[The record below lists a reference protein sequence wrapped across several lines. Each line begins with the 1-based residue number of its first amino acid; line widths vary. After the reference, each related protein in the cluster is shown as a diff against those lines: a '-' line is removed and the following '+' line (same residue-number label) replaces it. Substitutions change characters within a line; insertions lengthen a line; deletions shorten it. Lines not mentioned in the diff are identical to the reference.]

1 VSAARTTDR
10 AVLWHDLEC
19 GRYVVD
25 LPLWAELAGRAA
37 GPVLD
42 VGAGTGRVSLA
53 LAAAGHEVHA
63 LDRDPV
69 LLAELA
75 TRAGERGLAVA
86 TTVADAREI
95 DLHDRRFALIAAPM
109 QTIQLLGGASG
120 RGSFLGAARRHLAP
134 GGLVACALA
143 HPLEGIE
150 QEADAETEPPPPPDV
165 LVRPEATY
173 LSRPVGVR
181 ADEDGWVI
189 ERVREVRPR
198 EGEPS
203 AEPDGV
209 RLDRL
214 DADSVEREARSVG
227 LLAVTRLEIPP
238 TGEHVGST
246 VVVLRGD

>member
-1 VSAARTTDR
+1 VSAARTTER

-19 GRYVVD
+19 GRYVAD
-25 LPLWAELAGRAA
+25 LPLWAELARRAE

-42 VGAGTGRVSLA
+42 VGAGTGRVSLP

-75 TRAGERGLAVA
+75 TRAGERGLRVA
-86 TTVADAREI
+86 TTVGDAREI
-95 DLHDRRFALIAAPM
+95 DLENLRFGLIAAPM

-120 RGSFLGAARRHLAP
+120 RESFLGAARRHLAP
-134 GGLVACALA
+134 GGRVACALA

-150 QEADAETEPPPPPDV
+150 HEAGADTAPAPPDV

-181 ADEDGWVI
+181 ADANGWVI
-189 ERVREVRPR
+189 ERIREVRPR

-203 AEPDGV
+203 AEPDAV
-209 RLDRL
+209 WLDRL
-214 DADSVEREARSVG
+214 DADGVEREARSVG
-227 LLAVTRLEIPP
+227 LVPYARLEIPP

-246 VVVLRGD
+246 VVVLRGS

>member
-1 VSAARTTDR
+1 VA
-10 AVLWHDLEC
+10 
-19 GRYVVD
+19 D
-25 LPLWAELAGRAA
+25 LPLWGELARRSG

-42 VGAGTGRVSLA
+42 VGAGTGRVSLS

-63 LDRDPV
+63 LDHDPV

-75 TRAGERGLAVA
+75 ARAGQRGLAVA
-86 TTVADAREI
+86 TSVADAREI
-95 DLHDRRFALIAAPM
+95 DLGDPRFGLIAAPM

-120 RGSFLGAARRHLAP
+120 RESFLGAARRHLAP
-134 GGLVACALA
+134 GGRVACALA

-150 QEADAETEPPPPPDV
+150 HEAGAETGPPPPDV

-181 ADEDGWVI
+181 ADAGGWVI
-189 ERVREVRPR
+189 ERIHEIRPR
-198 EGEPS
+198 DGTPS
-203 AEPDGV
+203 VMPDAI

-214 DADSVEREARSVG
+214 DADVLQREARSAG
-227 LLAVTRLEIPP
+227 LLPDTRLEIPP